1 MPEYLLLQLKKF
13 TLREDWTSIKLD
25 VAVDIPDTM
34 DLHNL
39 RATGLLPHEE
49 LLPELS
55 APVPAP
61 VMDAVVLQQLVIILF
76 HHKAYGDVK
85 FELFVCALG

>member
-1 MPEYLLLQLKKF
+1 MPEYLLIQLKKF

-34 DLHNL
+34 DLNNL

-61 VMDAVVLQQLVIILF
+61 VMDAAVLQQLVITILL
-76 HHKAYGDVK
+76 HHS
-85 FELFVCALG
+85 LP